1 MSKCTKC
8 NKEIPEGMHFCPY
21 CMQKNTDT
29 ETETADKPVK
39 NNKKLYLMI
48 LGICIAVAVAA
59 VICVLIITNN
69 KGKNKSTGT
78 DVTKTENSTGAPEK
92 EDNTD
97 VSETETDTINSETE
111 KETESAGNESSKDGN
126 GVLLNADMTPEQQMV
141 DVFYNSGGW
150 ASLSSDA
157 LILLAEN
164 SPGIPICT
172 TPGII
177 YVANSKIINVEGDN
191 FEALIYL
198 AKSEDSDKPILLKG
212 KKPETISI
220 NDCNFQC
227 FRGILSGTQM
237 VEVDGSSYYVP
248 VIENV
253 VIGEENNH
261 IYSLSEIRKIS
272 KTIFGED
279 ITVKTPTYQEVEERV
294 QYGYSFVDHY
304 YIIELENQSNA
315 NFKAF
320 DIFDDY
326 GAITYDPIINDS
338 VEKITMNR
346 KICVSPDLQYYIV
359 FDYSPND
366 KYIILNVYDRNY
378 NKKWKKEIENVSSIT
393 WDASTTQ
400 LAFVSDN
407 DLYVMDLET
416 GEEVIPPV
424 LVAGKTS
431 VTIVDNGYILGGNT
445 SDDIVIFVDSS
456 GEIIN
461 KFDVDDFGFEIEY
474 SSTEVLEISNGNYIM
489 RFIAAGRNEG
499 VNCWIIFDSEGNKVK
514 SFNTPLVAYTSV

>member
-29 ETETADKPVK
+29 VAEPADKPAK
-39 NNKKLYLMI
+39 NKKNMYLLI
-48 LGICIAVAVAA
+48 LGICIVVAA
-59 VICVLIITNN
+59 AAVVCVLIFTNN
-69 KGKNKSTGT
+69 KGKNNSTGT
-78 DVTKTENSTGAPEK
+78 DVTKTEDSTTA
-92 EDNTD
+92 
-97 VSETETDTINSETE
+97 SETEGSTDVAETE
-111 KETESAGNESSKDGN
+111 EETEEETESSGNESSKAGN
-126 GVLLNADMTPEQQMV
+126 GVLLNVDMTPEQQMV

-164 SPGIPICT
+164 SPGIPVCT
-172 TPGII
+172 TAETI
-177 YVANSKIINVEGDN
+177 YVASSKIINVEGDN

-198 AKSEDSDKPILLKG
+198 AKSNDADKPVLLKG

-220 NDCNFQC
+220 NDCTFRC

-237 VEVDGSSYYVP
+237 VEVDGTSYYVP
-248 VIENV
+248 VIEDV

-261 IYSLSEIRKIS
+261 IYSISEIRNIS
-272 KTIFGED
+272 KTIFGDD
-279 ITVKTPTYQEVEERV
+279 ITVKTPTYEEVDERV
-294 QYGYSFVDHY
+294 QCGYGYSDHY
-304 YIIELENQSNA
+304 YIIELEDQSNV

-326 GAITYDPIINDS
+326 GVITYDPVINDS
-338 VEKITMNR
+338 IEKTSLNR

-359 FDYSPND
+359 FDYSYTD
-366 KYIILNVYDRNY
+366 KYIVLNVYDKNY
-378 NKKWKKEIENVSSIT
+378 DKKWKKEIENVSSIT

-416 GEEVIPPV
+416 GEDIISPV

-431 VTIVDNGYILGGNT
+431 VTIVDNGYILGGNS
-445 SDDIVIFVDSS
+445 SDDVVVFVNSA

-461 KFDVDDFGFEIEY
+461 KFDVDDFGFEIQY
-474 SSTEVLEISNGNYIM
+474 ASTEVFEIPNGNYIM
-489 RFIAAGRNEG
+489 RFIASGKSEG
-499 VNCWIIFDSEGNKVK
+499 AYCWIIFDAEGNKVK
-514 SFNTPLVAYTSV
+514 TFNTPLVSYTAV